1 MFFQGKGF
9 YAGAGLNATFDFTE
23 TDATSFNQLEGPG
36 SILGC
41 SAGVPGGLLNGA
53 LERVSGNNFSG
64 PSGGPGLG
72 ISTPIACYYF
82 ITDTTDFSRIAAEEL
97 SLLWDDIVAKTLQV
111 IGSFD
116 PNEKL
121 GPNGFANNG
130 FIPKGVSS
138 QYTINFEN
146 LPDATAPASQVI
158 VTDQLS
164 ENFDWRTFQL
174 GEIAF
179 GDTVV
184 QVPGRRSHYTDD
196 ILMPNG
202 LIARINAGLNIQTGV
217 VTWTIT
223 AIDPET
229 GKTHENPLL
238 GLLPPNDT
246 ETHDG
251 EGHVT
256 FLIRPLTDIAT
267 GTEIN
272 NKAVIVFDTNEPIET
287 NEVFST
293 VDNDA
298 PSSKVEVLEEISDV
312 PTFKVSWSGNDNGSD
327 IAGYDIY
334 VSDNGGKYTLWL
346 GNTKD
351 MSATY
356 TGEPGH
362 TYSFYSIARDNA
374 GNVERF
380 PEEPDTFTITCIDCP
395 VPTLTEWGVL
405 MLFMLFLCT
414 FYKNKTNY
422 VIKQFYNQLL

>member
-1 MFFQGKGF
+1 LQAK
-9 YAGAGLNATFDFTE
+9 FDLARE
-23 TDATSFNQLEGPG
+23 LVEVLADI
-36 SILGC
+36 SI
-41 SAGVPGGLLNGA
+41 
-53 LERVSGNNFSG
+53 
-64 PSGGPGLG
+64 
-72 ISTPIACYYF
+72 
-82 ITDTTDFSRIAAEEL
+82 
-97 SLLWDDIVAKTLQV
+97 QV

-121 GPNGFANNG
+121 GPNGFADNG

-146 LPDATAPASQVI
+146 LPDATAPANQVI

-164 ENFDWRTFQL
+164 ENFDWRTLQL
-174 GEIAF
+174 SEITF

-217 VTWTIT
+217 VTWRIT

-238 GLLPPNDT
+238 GLLPPNDP

-256 FLIRPLTDIAT
+256 FLIRPKTDIAT

-272 NKAVIVFDTNEPIET
+272 NKAIIVFDTNEPIET

-298 PSSKVEVLEEISDV
+298 PSSSVISSEEQTDSSY
-312 PTFKVSWSGNDNGSD
+312 KVSWSGDGDDNGSD

-351 MSATY
+351 MFATY

-362 TYSFYSIARDNA
+362 TYSFYSVARDNA
-374 GNVERF
+374 GNVEKL
-380 PEEPDTFTITCIDCP
+380 PEEPDIIITISVSTDK

-405 MLFMLFLCT
+405 LLFIIFLCA

-422 VIKQFYNQLL
+422 VIHKYLL